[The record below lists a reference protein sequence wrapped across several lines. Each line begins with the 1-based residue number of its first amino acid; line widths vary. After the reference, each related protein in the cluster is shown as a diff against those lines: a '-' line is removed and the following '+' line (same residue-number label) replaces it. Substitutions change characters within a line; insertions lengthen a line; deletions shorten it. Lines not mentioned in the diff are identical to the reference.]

1 MFGYRHRGPGAK
13 SLTWRV
19 ALAGAVLFAALPAA
33 AQIEEGPIEPPTI
46 GSDPFGLGVVT
57 GPIITDPP
65 VNQRIEPPKI
75 DSLCENTRTCAVE
88 MPQRLVVA
96 PQCAT
101 DSNNTGNCPSRRYY
115 SPH

>member
-1 MFGYRHRGPGAK
+1 MFGYRHRDSGAK
-13 SLTWRV
+13 SLTWGA
-19 ALAGAVLFAALPAA
+19 ALAVAVLFATLPAA

-65 VNQRIEPPKI
+65 VYQRIETPKI
-75 DSLCENTRTCAVE
+75 DSPCENTRTCAVE

-101 DSNNTGNCPSRRYY
+101 DPNNTGNCPSRRYHY
-115 SPH
+115 PH